1 MTIFQYI
8 SLLWTRFT
16 PLENRLLS
24 EVRSVLPEDA
34 KQIFDEQV
42 SAITKSQRILKWNE
56 ISYYRMRGGKVSWEG
71 VPLFP
76 CTDEME
82 MVQVRFKSSG
92 KRFKATLISIAGH
105 IFDFRL
111 QPGGRAVAF
120 TPWEGIPQTT
130 LLDNPMRQ
138 PTGKRKPSVLLPA
151 WADFLKKHGSTPCE
165 GWTLFDETSTYSMSL
180 DTGEFLILAER
191 EGDEFILQ
199 RIEPPSG
206 HPYYLDSHDGTP
218 ELLSKSFESVI
229 GN

>member
-8 SLLWTRFT
+8 SLLWIRFT
-16 PLENRLLS
+16 PLEKRLLS

-34 KQIFDEQV
+34 KPIFDAQV
-42 SAITKSQRILKWNE
+42 SAITKCQRILKWNE
-56 ISYYRMRGGKVSWEG
+56 ISYYRMRGGKVSWDS

-82 MVQVRFKSSG
+82 LVQVRFKSGS

-105 IFDFRL
+105 IFEFHL

-120 TPWEGIPQTT
+120 TPWEGTSQTT
-130 LLDNPMRQ
+130 LLDDPMRQ
-138 PTGKRKPSVLLPA
+138 PTGRRKPVVLLPS
-151 WADFLKKHGSTPCE
+151 WIDFLKKHRSTPFE
-165 GWTLFDETSTYSMSL
+165 GWTLYDETSTYSVSL
-180 DTGEFLILAER
+180 DTGEYLILAER
-191 EGDEFILQ
+191 EGDKFVLQ
-199 RIEPPSG
+199 RIEPPSR

-229 GN
+229 RN